1 MKTFATALFLLAFGT
16 LSAQQNTFT
25 ISKKG
30 TEYSA
35 QQVKE
40 AMSAA
45 NWCGYFYEDQRHVMK
60 FNDGTV
66 VELLSYKELA
76 NAKVKVEESCVERY
90 VSEDKATYVIK
101 DGSIVRTATRPLKI
115 RIDLEK

>member
-1 MKTFATALFLLAFGT
+1 
-16 LSAQQNTFT
+16 
-25 ISKKG
+25 
-30 TEYSA
+30 
-35 QQVKE
+35 
-40 AMSAA
+40 
-45 NWCGYFYEDQRHVMK
+45 MK

-66 VELLSYKELA
+66 VELLSNKELA
-76 NAKVKVEESCVERY
+76 SAKASIQEGCVETY